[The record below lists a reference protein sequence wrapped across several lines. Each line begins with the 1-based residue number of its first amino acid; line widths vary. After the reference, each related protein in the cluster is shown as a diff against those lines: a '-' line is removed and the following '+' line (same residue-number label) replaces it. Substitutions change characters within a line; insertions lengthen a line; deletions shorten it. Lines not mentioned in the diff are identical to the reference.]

1 MRSFENIC
9 KRFGAVQALDSCS
22 FERGRML
29 DFLGPNGAGKTTTMR
44 AVFETHCQAA
54 LSRTGAMHTRG
65 CPDKSRGEVK

>member
-1 MRSFENIC
+1 
-9 KRFGAVQALDSCS
+9 
-22 FERGRML
+22 ML